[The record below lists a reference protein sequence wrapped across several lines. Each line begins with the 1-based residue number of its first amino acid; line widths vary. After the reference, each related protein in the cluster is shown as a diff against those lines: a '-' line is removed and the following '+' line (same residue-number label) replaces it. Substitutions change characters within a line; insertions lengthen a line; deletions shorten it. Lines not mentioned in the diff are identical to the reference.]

1 MHPSYDPSQ
10 LTSLTRQVRILGRTD
25 DLIVLATGEKV
36 RPTMMEQRAG
46 LGVIVELVEST
57 LGSGSLVNASTAEKE
72 EMIRSLEPFVER
84 GNSYTDAHGKI
95 STNPLNMIIVT
106 SSSTKP
112 LIRMDKGSLARKA
125 NYAAFEEEI
134 QGCYD
139 SQGAEEE
146 TAAIL
151 REQTSSFLRQGMRW
165 TFSRLGWIVY
175 RLRGC
180 GFYCRVSNSG
190 CRRLRRSKA
199 GSWGGEARDARRPY
213 LKRRKAWEKAV
224 MNFFKNW
231 REDGWIYV
239 FFNGF
244 FEGNAIF
251 KLGKTN
257 NLCRRMP
264 QWNFD
269 CPNPGRIWLE
279 AFWAPNAIRTESL
292 LHIALEELC
301 EQRPRFMCK
310 CGTAHIEKFGFK
322 GCPLLAY
329 KERI

>member
-1 MHPSYDPSQ
+1 MKLLEVVDILRPRCTRDASLIRPFPIDIFDPPSPDPRTHRRPHCSRHWRES
-10 LTSLTRQVRILGRTD
+10 TADDDGAVCCGASACEGCAGRR
-25 DLIVLATGEKV
+25 E
-36 RPTMMEQRAG
+36 G

-151 REQTSSFLRQGMRW
+151 REQTSSFLRQGMSW

-180 GFYCRVSNSG
+180 GFYCRVRSDCSMVHCQLRLCLRSG
-190 CRRLRRSKA
+190 SSKSS
-199 GSWGGEARDARRPY
+199 GS
-213 LKRRKAWEKAV
+213 
-224 MNFFKNW
+224 
-231 REDGWIYV
+231 
-239 FFNGF
+239 
-244 FEGNAIF
+244 
-251 KLGKTN
+251 
-257 NLCRRMP
+257 
-264 QWNFD
+264 
-269 CPNPGRIWLE
+269 
-279 AFWAPNAIRTESL
+279 
-292 LHIALEELC
+292 C
-301 EQRPRFMCK
+301 EWVRF
-310 CGTAHIEKFGFK
+310 
-322 GCPLLAY
+322 
-329 KERI
+329 